1 MRRTERWCDIRAIA
15 SSCQLPR
22 APPLRSSPRPIRPAI
37 PIATLTLESS
47 RQAVDI
53 TPAMTMPWRE
63 CSAPCR
69 QRHDK
74 RKTPPFGS
82 VLLESGAGNETRTR
96 DLNLGKVALY
106 QLSYSRR
113 FRSTCVEGALL
124 CRYCCTA
131 STGIFACIA
140 GRRSGPRT
148 DTSGS
153 QATAVEV
160 DLLGDAPRGRRVQQC
175 VERPVGLQ
183 MVHRPAQQ
191 ALAMECRRYL
201 PRHPFRFRPL
211 PTQMAGNRLA
221 DRPAVPPRGGCPR
234 RTAARRCLPRRRSG
248 SRAGR

>member
-1 MRRTERWCDIRAIA
+1 MRFRQRWRWPFA
-15 SSCQLPR
+15 SLSLHATHGTLVRHPGHCVFLPTSPSP
-22 APPLRSSPRPIRPAI
+22 ALRSSPRPIRPAI

-53 TPAMTMPWRE
+53 TPAMTMPWRD

-74 RKTPPFGS
+74 RKTPPYGS

-140 GRRSGPRT
+140 GRRSGPQ
-148 DTSGS
+148 D
-153 QATAVEV
+153 
-160 DLLGDAPRGRRVQQC
+160 
-175 VERPVGLQ
+175 
-183 MVHRPAQQ
+183 
-191 ALAMECRRYL
+191 RYL
-201 PRHPFRFRPL
+201 RFAGHGGGSRP
-211 PTQMAGNRLA
+211 
-221 DRPAVPPRGGCPR
+221 
-234 RTAARRCLPRRRSG
+234 ARRCAAWPPC
-248 SRAGR
+248 AAVH

>member
-1 MRRTERWCDIRAIA
+1 MQPARARVANNAPGRSTACRESPRPVLGTATEVIRLTTSPPTCRRSMKATVRLWSEHGEMVRKRSQHACGSGNDGVGLSPAFHCMRRTERWCDIRAIA
-15 SSCQLPR
+15 SCCQLPR

-47 RQAVDI
+47 RQAADI

-113 FRSTCVEGALL
+113 FRSTCVKGALL

-131 STGIFACIA
+131 STGIF
-140 GRRSGPRT
+140 T
-148 DTSGS
+148 
-153 QATAVEV
+153 
-160 DLLGDAPRGRRVQQC
+160 
-175 VERPVGLQ
+175 
-183 MVHRPAQQ
+183 
-191 ALAMECRRYL
+191 
-201 PRHPFRFRPL
+201 
-211 PTQMAGNRLA
+211 
-221 DRPAVPPRGGCPR
+221 
-234 RTAARRCLPRRRSG
+234 
-248 SRAGR
+248 